1 MGKQRTNYNK
11 VVGRNGQE
19 IYILDCTFKH
29 DDGFQGA
36 VGTVVV
42 GLTQQQVDYMYSD
55 EGLLE
60 RWYDNFHP
68 NGDRTEEEF
77 LCDVRN
83 EISWGNFEPFEQY
96 HNDNELLEL
105 QYSKDNN
112 FVAFEVIG
120 CGRCFKQDQTFEEV
134 LNEELLQ
141 EILKYEGAMLDT
153 ERREAVIA
161 IKDKLKKIDEII
173 HKLKEIDVDGETLQY
188 IIREVGMED
197 QMLRQ
202 LVMTLSLQQTLQLIQ
217 ERVELLTN
225 LNKA

>member
-1 MGKQRTNYNK
+1 MSKQQTNYNK

-19 IYILDCTFKH
+19 IYILDYTFKH

-36 VGTVVV
+36 TGTVVV
-42 GLTQQQVDYMYSD
+42 GLTQEQVDYMYSD

-60 RWYDNFHP
+60 RWYDGFNP
-68 NGDRTEEEF
+68 NGEKTEEEF
-77 LCDVRN
+77 LE
-83 EISWGNFEPFEQY
+83 EINNVIRWGNFEPFEQH
-96 HNDNELLEL
+96 HNDDELLAL

-120 CGRCFKQDQTFEEV
+120 CGRCFKEDQTFEEV
-134 LNEELLQ
+134 FNEELLQ
-141 EILKYEGAMLDT
+141 EILKYEGAILNT
-153 ERREAVIA
+153 KQREAVI
-161 IKDKLKKIDEII
+161 EII
-173 HKLKEIDVDGETLQY
+173 HKLEQIDVDGETLEY
-188 IIREVGMED
+188 IIRGLGMED

-202 LVMTLSLQQTLQLIQ
+202 LVMTSPLQQTLQLVQ

>member
-1 MGKQRTNYNK
+1 MSKQQTNYDR

-19 IYILDCTFKH
+19 IYILDYTFKH

-42 GLTQQQVDYMYSD
+42 GLTQEQVDYMYSD

-60 RWYDNFHP
+60 RWHDALDP
-68 NGDRTEEEF
+68 NGDKTEKKF
-77 LCDVRN
+77 LDEINN
-83 EISWGNFEPFEQY
+83 EILWGNFQPFEQ
-96 HNDNELLEL
+96 HHDDEELLTL

-112 FVAFEVIG
+112 FVAFEYIG
-120 CGRCFKQDQTFEEV
+120 GGRCFKEDQTFEEV
-134 LNEELLQ
+134 LNEELLK
-141 EILKYEGAMLDT
+141 EILKYEGAILDT
-153 ERREAVIA
+153 KQREAVIQ
-161 IKDKLKKIDEII
+161 IV

-188 IIREVGMED
+188 IISRVGMED

-202 LVMTLSLQQTLQLIQ
+202 LVMTLPLQQTLQLIQ

>member
-1 MGKQRTNYNK
+1 MSKQQTNYDK

-19 IYILDCTFKH
+19 IYILDYTFKH

-36 VGTVVV
+36 TGTVVV

-60 RWYDNFHP
+60 RWYDSFNP
-68 NGDRTEEEF
+68 NGEKTEEEF
-77 LCDVRN
+77 LEEINN
-83 EISWGNFEPFEQY
+83 EIRWGNFEPFEQ
-96 HNDNELLEL
+96 HHDDQELLEL

-120 CGRCFKQDQTFEEV
+120 CGRCFKEDQTFEEV
-134 LNEELLQ
+134 FNEELLQ
-141 EILKYEGAMLDT
+141 EILKYEGAILDT
-153 ERREAVIA
+153 KQREAVIG
-161 IKDKLKKIDEII
+161 IV

-188 IIREVGMED
+188 IISRVGMED

-202 LVMTLSLQQTLQLIQ
+202 LVMTLPLQQTLQLIQ